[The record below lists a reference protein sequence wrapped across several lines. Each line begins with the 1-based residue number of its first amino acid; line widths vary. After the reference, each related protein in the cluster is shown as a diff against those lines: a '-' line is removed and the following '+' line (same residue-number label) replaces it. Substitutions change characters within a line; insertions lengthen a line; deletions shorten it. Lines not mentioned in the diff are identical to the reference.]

1 MPKIIDHDKRR
12 DEFAEAVCRL
22 IVREGAAQVTTR
34 QIAAEA
40 GYSTGILA
48 HYFADKSEVMKYA
61 LMYSHREVYKFMDPG
76 KSRGLEG
83 LFAFMRACLPLDERR
98 VFLAQVEASY
108 FGLAVGDGD
117 LGRIVAKEIE
127 AFYRVVSEII
137 DSAVEAG
144 ELVPRAADGDLVS
157 ALRLVMDGISFQVA
171 VGRQLSPQAQ
181 LKILERVVGEYRVDG
196 TPREN

>member
-48 HYFADKSEVMKYA
+48 HYFADKSEVMRYA
-61 LMYSHREVYKFMDPG
+61 LMYSHREIYKFVDPG
-76 KSRGLEG
+76 SLKGLEG
-83 LFAFMRACLPLDERR
+83 LYAFMRACLPLDERR

-108 FGLAVGDGD
+108 FGLAVGDGGI
-117 LGRIVAKEIE
+117 GRVVVKEFEAFNSIVADLIE
-127 AFYRVVSEII
+127 
-137 DSAVEAG
+137 SAVEEG
-144 ELVPRAADGDLVS
+144 TLIPAAKDGDLVS
-157 ALRLVMDGISFQVA
+157 TLRLVMDGISFRVA
-171 VGRQLSPQAQ
+171 VGRRLSPEAQ
-181 LKILERVVGEYRVDG
+181 LKMLDRVVDEYR
-196 TPREN
+196 RE